1 MLLDHPERVKKD
13 DLILEKGCNK
23 MSTRFNEIDDNGGP
37 ITNHR
42 VLLYSKEDIEVPLR
56 QQSSSSATVNI
67 DGLEPKTTYVVRL
80 QVENEY
86 GESVLSTAFLVTTGS
101 CGMCKRFI

>member
-1 MLLDHPERVKKD
+1 MFLDHPEMVKKD
-13 DLILEKGCNK
+13 DVILEEGCNK

-42 VLLYSKEDIEVPLR
+42 VLLYSKEDTEVPLR

-86 GESVLSTAFLVTTGS
+86 GESVLSGAFFVTTGS
-101 CGMCKRFI
+101 CGMCKQFI

>member
-1 MLLDHPERVKKD
+1 MD
-13 DLILEKGCNK
+13 DVVLEEGCNK
-23 MSTRFNEIDDNGGP
+23 ISTRFMEIDDNGGT

-42 VLLYSKEDIEVPLR
+42 VLLYSKEDTEVPLR

-86 GESVLSTAFLVTTGS
+86 GESVLSAAFFVTTGS